1 MKHCVEVERWR
12 GPPHVNK
19 VKQYE
24 LCLFIQF
31 SLLIKNI
38 LLLNKVFLLLL
49 LLLISFWTGHY
60 ILTTW
65 ALSVPLQVPGP
76 QVGPPPGP
84 RWAAGGAAAE
94 LFPQHTSGLG
104 RTHPVTSVSSEEEEK
119 VWVQTAE
126 EEEEGRKVLPRVASI
141 LTVGFFFSQLRKVLE
156 PTRPDR
162 A

>member
-49 LLLISFWTGHY
+49 LISFWTGHY

-76 QVGPPPGP
+76 QVGPPRPSVGS
-84 RWAAGGAAAE
+84 R
-94 LFPQHTSGLG
+94 G
-104 RTHPVTSVSSEEEEK
+104 RCGRAVSSTYFRIRKNTPSDISEFWRRRKSVSSDCRGGRRGP
-119 VWVQTAE
+119 
-126 EEEEGRKVLPRVASI
+126 EGPAPGCFDSDC
-141 LTVGFFFSQLRKVLE
+141 GFFFFSQLRKVLE